1 MKQIILALLIV
12 LGILSLNLSTLAQTE
27 NVVVNNIQNALSNE
41 AVKVDEF
48 GRVGNCDLGARLDH
62 LVIRSQENPTSKI
75 YIIAY
80 QGVDVLPSEYNNS
93 RAARYYERYL
103 TQNRGISSDK
113 FTIVTSFREQN
124 ATEFWIVPEG
134 ATPPEPTDI
143 IPAPEIP
150 KGKTYLYTRSYV
162 GVFTEDFSENPFS
175 REFLLPHVLEREKA
189 EEAEIEASY
198 AEVEE
203 SMNSSEQQTAVEP
216 IAEVEEEKI
225 SAEELESIRFSWVNE
240 RFAEAV
246 KNEKN
251 SRGVI
256 LFYADDQHYDIAKL
270 QTYLEE
276 GKAKIAA
283 SRELSADKFELVFG
297 GYKHLIQLEMWVVP
311 AGKEMP
317 TATPEERPIE
327 EPEVVET
334 ENN

>member
-27 NVVVNNIQNALSNE
+27 NIVVEDIQTALPNE

-48 GRVGNCDLGARLDH
+48 GKIGNCDLGARLDQ
-62 LVIRSQENPTSKI
+62 LIMLFQENPTSKI
-75 YIIAY
+75 HIITY
-80 QGVDVLPSEYNNS
+80 QGKDTLPSEYSSS

-103 TQNRGISSDK
+103 TQNRGISPDK
-113 FTIVTSFREQN
+113 IAVVTSFRESN
-124 ATEFWIVPEG
+124 ATELWIVPEG
-134 ATPPEPTDI
+134 ATPPKPTDT

-150 KGKTYLYTRSYV
+150 KGKTYRYTRSYV
-162 GVFTEDFSENPFS
+162 GVFTEDFSENPLN

-189 EEAEIEASY
+189 EQAEIEASY

-216 IAEVEEEKI
+216 IIEAEEKM
-225 SAEELESIRFSWVNE
+225 SAEELESIRFSWVDE

-283 SRELSADKFELVFG
+283 SRKLPADKFELVFG

-311 AGKEMP
+311 VGKEMP